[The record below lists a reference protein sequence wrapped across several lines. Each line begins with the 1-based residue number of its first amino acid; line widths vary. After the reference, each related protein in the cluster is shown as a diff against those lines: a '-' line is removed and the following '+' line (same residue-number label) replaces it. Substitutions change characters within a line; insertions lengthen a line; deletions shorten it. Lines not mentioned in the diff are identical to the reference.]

1 MTSTTI
7 NDISDLVRIL
17 EEHPDWAE
25 TLRSLL
31 LTREVLELPEKLV
44 LLIQAQEATNARLD
58 EFIRQQLEFNQ
69 LLAQGLKDTNAK
81 LDEFIREQV
90 EFNRQL
96 VQGQQE
102 ANRQLA
108 EGQQATN
115 ARLDQTN
122 AKLDEFIQEQR
133 EINRQLAQGL
143 RETNARL
150 DQSIEEL
157 REFVR
162 DQKEINRQLAEGLRE
177 TNARLDQSI
186 EELRESVREQREI
199 NRQLAEGQQESNA
212 RLDRSIEELR
222 EANRQFAEGQ
232 KETNARLDQSI
243 EELREANRQLAL
255 GQQETNARLDEFVRE
270 LRETNAKLD
279 AFIREQRKINA
290 RADRRFARLEARTG
304 FLLGDAFENRLHG
317 YIIPL
322 LAQRLGL
329 RRPVIIKSRF
339 HLMPQSFYD
348 QLDAAEDNG
357 IITAGQNI
365 QVQQTDF
372 ILQARYRDTGEP
384 VHLAVE
390 VSRTVHEYDISRA
403 HYRAAALAAVTGTAG
418 AAVVIANFVPE
429 AEEFRARDWE
439 VTIVQEDEPEPE
451 WDPLPEE

>member
-1 MTSTTI
+1 MPLEGIAVMTSTTI
-7 NDISDLVRIL
+7 NDISDLARIL
-17 EEHPDWAE
+17 EEHPEWAE

-31 LTREVLELPEKLV
+31 LTKELMELPERLV

-58 EFIRQQLEFNQ
+58 QTTARLEEVIRQQLEINQ

-133 EINRQLAQGL
+133 EINRQLAEGQQ
-143 RETNARL
+143 ESNARL
-150 DQSIEEL
+150 D
-157 REFVR
+157 EFVR
-162 DQKEINRQLAEGLRE
+162 ELRE

-186 EELRESVREQREI
+186 EELRESVRDQKEI
-199 NRQLAEGQQESNA
+199 SRQLAQGLQ
-212 RLDRSIEELR
+212 
-222 EANRQFAEGQ
+222 
-232 KETNARLDQSI
+232 ETNAKLDQSI

-348 QLDAAEDNG
+348 RLDAAEDNG

>member
-58 EFIRQQLEFNQ
+58 EFIRQQLEINQ

-115 ARLDQTN
+115 ARLD
-122 AKLDEFIQEQR
+122 EFIQELRETNARLDHSIEELRESVREQR
-133 EINRQLAQGL
+133 EISRQLAEGL
-143 RETNARL
+143 QETNARL

-157 REFVR
+157 REA
-162 DQKEINRQLAEGLRE
+162 NRQFAEGQKE
-177 TNARLDQSI
+177 TNARLDQ
-186 EELRESVREQREI
+186 
-199 NRQLAEGQQESNA
+199 
-212 RLDRSIEELR
+212 SIEELR

-243 EELREANRQLAL
+243 EELREANRQLVL
-255 GQQETNARLDEFVRE
+255 GQQETNARLDQTNARLDEFVRE

-348 QLDAAEDNG
+348 RLDAAEDNG

>member
-58 EFIRQQLEFNQ
+58 EFIRQQLEINQ

-122 AKLDEFIQEQR
+122 AKLDEFIREQR
-133 EINRQLAQGL
+133 EINRQLAEGL

-177 TNARLDQSI
+177 TNARLDQ
-186 EELRESVREQREI
+186 
-199 NRQLAEGQQESNA
+199 A
-212 RLDRSIEELR
+212 
-222 EANRQFAEGQ
+222 
-232 KETNARLDQSI
+232 I
-243 EELREANRQLAL
+243 EELREANRQLVL

-348 QLDAAEDNG
+348 RLDAAEDSG

>member
-7 NDISDLVRIL
+7 NDISDLARIL
-17 EEHPDWAE
+17 EEHPEWAE

-31 LTREVLELPEKLV
+31 LTKELMELPERLV

-58 EFIRQQLEFNQ
+58 QTTARLEEVIRQQLEINQ

-115 ARLDQTN
+115 VRLDQTN

-133 EINRQLAQGL
+133 EINRQLAEGQQESNARLDEFVREL

-157 REFVR
+157 REA
-162 DQKEINRQLAEGLRE
+162 NRQFAEGQQE

-186 EELRESVREQREI
+186 EELRESVRDQKEI
-199 NRQLAEGQQESNA
+199 SRQLAQGLQ
-212 RLDRSIEELR
+212 
-222 EANRQFAEGQ
+222 
-232 KETNARLDQSI
+232 ETNAKLDQSI

-255 GQQETNARLDEFVRE
+255 GQQETNARLDQTNARLDEFVRE

-348 QLDAAEDNG
+348 RLDAAEDNG

>member
-1 MTSTTI
+1 MPLEGIAVMTSTTI
-7 NDISDLVRIL
+7 NDISDLARIL
-17 EEHPDWAE
+17 EEHPEWAE

-31 LTREVLELPEKLV
+31 LTKELMELPERLV

-58 EFIRQQLEFNQ
+58 QTTARLEEVIRQQLEINQ

-133 EINRQLAQGL
+133 EINRQLAEGQQ
-143 RETNARL
+143 ESNARL
-150 DQSIEEL
+150 DEFVREL
-157 REFVR
+157 RESVR
-162 DQKEINRQLAEGLRE
+162 DQKEISRQLAEGLQE

-186 EELRESVREQREI
+186 EELRESVRDQKEI
-199 NRQLAEGQQESNA
+199 SRQLAQGLQ
-212 RLDRSIEELR
+212 
-222 EANRQFAEGQ
+222 
-232 KETNARLDQSI
+232 ETNAKLDQSI

-255 GQQETNARLDEFVRE
+255 GQQETNARLDQTNARLDEFVRE

-348 QLDAAEDNG
+348 RLDAAEDNG
-357 IITAGQNI
+357 VITAGQNI

>member
-58 EFIRQQLEFNQ
+58 EFIRQQLEINQ

-122 AKLDEFIQEQR
+122 AKLDEFIREQR
-133 EINRQLAQGL
+133 
-143 RETNARL
+143 
-150 DQSIEEL
+150 
-157 REFVR
+157 
-162 DQKEINRQLAEGLRE
+162 EINRQLAEGLRE

-186 EELRESVREQREI
+186 EELREA
-199 NRQLAEGQQESNA
+199 NRQFAQGLQETNA
-212 RLDRSIEELR
+212 RLDQSIEELREANRQFAQGLQETNARLDQSIEELR

-243 EELREANRQLAL
+243 EELREANRQLVL

-348 QLDAAEDNG
+348 QLDAAEDSG

>member
-58 EFIRQQLEFNQ
+58 EFIRQQLEINQ
-69 LLAQGLKDTNAK
+69 LLAQGLKDTNAN

-133 EINRQLAQGL
+133 EINQ
-143 RETNARL
+143 
-150 DQSIEEL
+150 
-157 REFVR
+157 
-162 DQKEINRQLAEGLRE
+162 QLAEGLRE

-186 EELRESVREQREI
+186 EELREA
-199 NRQLAEGQQESNA
+199 NRQLAEGQ
-212 RLDRSIEELR
+212 R
-222 EANRQFAEGQ
+222 
-232 KETNARLDQSI
+232 ETNARLDQSI
-243 EELREANRQLAL
+243 EELRESVRDQKEISRQLAQGLQETNAKLDQSIEELREANRQLVL

-403 HYRAAALAAVTGTAG
+403 HHRAAALAAVTGTAG

>member
-133 EINRQLAQGL
+133 EINRQLAQ
-143 RETNARL
+143 
-150 DQSIEEL
+150 
-157 REFVR
+157 
-162 DQKEINRQLAEGLRE
+162 GLRE

>member
-1 MTSTTI
+1 M
-7 NDISDLVRIL
+7 
-17 EEHPDWAE
+17 
-25 TLRSLL
+25 
-31 LTREVLELPEKLV
+31 
-44 LLIQAQEATNARLD
+44 
-58 EFIRQQLEFNQ
+58 
-69 LLAQGLKDTNAK
+69 
-81 LDEFIREQV
+81 
-90 EFNRQL
+90 
-96 VQGQQE
+96 
-102 ANRQLA
+102 
-108 EGQQATN
+108 
-115 ARLDQTN
+115 
-122 AKLDEFIQEQR
+122 
-133 EINRQLAQGL
+133 
-143 RETNARL
+143 
-150 DQSIEEL
+150 
-157 REFVR
+157 
-162 DQKEINRQLAEGLRE
+162 
-177 TNARLDQSI
+177 
-186 EELRESVREQREI
+186 
-199 NRQLAEGQQESNA
+199 
-212 RLDRSIEELR
+212 
-222 EANRQFAEGQ
+222 
-232 KETNARLDQSI
+232 
-243 EELREANRQLAL
+243 
-255 GQQETNARLDEFVRE
+255 
-270 LRETNAKLD
+270 
-279 AFIREQRKINA
+279 
-290 RADRRFARLEARTG
+290 EARTG

-348 QLDAAEDNG
+348 RLDAAEDNG

>member
-1 MTSTTI
+1 MPLEGIAVMTSTTI
-7 NDISDLVRIL
+7 NDISDLARIL
-17 EEHPDWAE
+17 EEHPEWAE

-31 LTREVLELPEKLV
+31 LTKELMELPERLV

-58 EFIRQQLEFNQ
+58 QTTARLEEVIRQQLEINQ

-133 EINRQLAQGL
+133 EINRQLADGL
-143 RETNARL
+143 RETNSRLDQAIKELREANRQLALGLQETNARL

-157 REFVR
+157 REF
-162 DQKEINRQLAEGLRE
+162 I
-177 TNARLDQSI
+177 
-186 EELRESVREQREI
+186 REQREI
-199 NRQLAEGQQESNA
+199 NRQLAEGLQ
-212 RLDRSIEELR
+212 
-222 EANRQFAEGQ
+222 
-232 KETNARLDQSI
+232 ETNARLDQAI

-348 QLDAAEDNG
+348 RLDAAEDSG